1 MAPPKNN
8 IMQNIV
14 RNTEKQTWMKSEKRI
29 VKERNWEYVK
39 FCEQNKYKDYLE
51 KERECKQIGKY
62 KITHLIYY

>member
-51 KERECKQIGKY
+51 KERERKQIGKY